1 MSSLY
6 EILGCMSSIDWFDEE
21 TGEVDLEKK
30 KEFDE
35 LKVSFDTKAENI
47 IKFIKNLEADAEK
60 IKNEE
65 QNLAERRKRK
75 ENKAKALKQYLGEM
89 MTLAGR
95 EKLDYVSG
103 EASFRKS
110 KSVEVDDEFINWA
123 KNNQDE
129 LLIYKEPTVNK
140 TAIKEAIK
148 GGKEFE
154 FARIVEN
161 NNLNIK

>member
-1 MSSLY
+1 
-6 EILGCMSSIDWFDEE
+6 
-21 TGEVDLEKK
+21 
-30 KEFDE
+30 
-35 LKVSFDTKAENI
+35 
-47 IKFIKNLEADAEK
+47 
-60 IKNEE
+60 
-65 QNLAERRKRK
+65 
-75 ENKAKALKQYLGEM
+75 M

-129 LLIYKEPTVNK
+129 LLIYKEPTANK